1 MDKKIATKP
10 ACQRTLARPP
20 VIGTN
25 TPTAPTRMLSMVVV
39 HDSLYHSYWMEDA
52 KFFVANNPN
61 ASLRDL
67 QLHIIGLHEKQPD
80 FESGTFVWGHYDFA
94 PVKWVLHEDAAG
106 NFFVKFG
113 NKWRCVFPIDRF
125 GSLIGY
131 HHENFKPISGY
142 FCADYPRAARPHT
155 F

>member
-25 TPTAPTRMLSMVVV
+25 TPAAPTRMLSMVVV
-39 HDSLYHSYWMEDA
+39 HEWLYHSYWMDDA
-52 KFFVANNPN
+52 KSFVAKTPN

-67 QLHIIGLHEKQPD
+67 QLHIIELYEKEPD
-80 FESGTFVWGHYDFA
+80 FEIGTFIWGYQHFA
-94 PVKWVLHEDAAG
+94 PVKRVLHEDAAD
-106 NFFVKFG
+106 NLFVKFN
-113 NKWRCVFPIDRF
+113 NKWRLVFPIDRF
-125 GSLIGY
+125 GSLIGTHY
-131 HHENFKPISGY
+131 EKLTPISGY
-142 FCADYPRAARPHT
+142 FCVGNSWAARPHT